1 MFIRIECFYNILK
14 MKILL
19 SFISIALFCC
29 SCSDPVIERVTSPDE
44 VASVYSGF
52 SDVAELGTVEYTIKQ
67 VIRGKSHTKIGDKS
81 IGSVGE
87 KSILFGWMAYVKAGI
102 DLNEFSENDIEID
115 EKTQSVYVTLPHA
128 KILSIN
134 IPPDSIKEIYH
145 REGML
150 SGKFDP
156 MERDRVLDEGQDR
169 LGEIIKTLS
178 IQSEAESNTKLL
190 FEDMLAHMGFDRQNI
205 HVRFGKEDDFEVK
218 MTSKTEE
225 L

>member
-1 MFIRIECFYNILK
+1 MKIRILFFLTS
-14 MKILL
+14 MMLL
-19 SFISIALFCC
+19 GW
-29 SCSDPVIERVTSPDE
+29 SCSEPTTERVVPQNQ
-44 VASVYSGF
+44 VPSVFSGL

-67 VIRGKSHTKIGDKS
+67 VIRGKSHTKIGEKS

-102 DLNEFSENDIEID
+102 DLNEFSEDDIRID
-115 EKTQSVYVTLPHA
+115 EETQTVYVTLPHA

-145 REGML
+145 REGVL

-169 LGEIIKTLS
+169 LDEIIKTLN
-178 IQSEAESNTKLL
+178 IRSEAETNTKLL
-190 FEDMLAHMGFDRQNI
+190 FEDMLAQMGFERQNV
-205 HVRFGKEDDFEVK
+205 HVSFGKENNLDEK
-218 MTSKTEE
+218 MTPNTKE

>member
-1 MFIRIECFYNILK
+1 MNQMFCNA
-14 MKILL
+14 MKIRVLMFFV
-19 SFISIALFCC
+19 SVTLFCS
-29 SCSDPVIERVTSPDE
+29 SCSDPVIERVAPQDQVS
-44 VASVYSGF
+44 SVYSGF
-52 SDVAELGTVEYTIKQ
+52 SEVAELGTVEYTIKQ
-67 VIRGKSHTKIGDKS
+67 VIRGKSHTKIGERS

-87 KSILFGWMAYVKAGI
+87 KSILFGWMAYVKAGV

-115 EKTQSVYVTLPHA
+115 EDTRSVYVTLPHA

-169 LGEIIKTLS
+169 LNEIIKTLS
-178 IQSEAESNTKLL
+178 IRSEAETNTKQL
-190 FEDMLAHMGFDRQNI
+190 FEDMLAHMGFERQNI
-205 HVRFGKEDDFEVK
+205 HISFGKNDGSDGK
-218 MTSKTEE
+218 TISKNEE

>member
-1 MFIRIECFYNILK
+1 M
-14 MKILL
+14 LL
-19 SFISIALFCC
+19 ASIVLLC
-29 SCSDPVIERVTSPDE
+29 STCSEPTIERVAPQDQVS
-44 VASVYSGF
+44 SVFEGF
-52 SDVAELGTVEYTIKQ
+52 SEVAELGTVEYTIKQ
-67 VIRGKSHTKIGDKS
+67 VIRGKSRTKIGDTS

-102 DLNEFSENDIEID
+102 DLNEFSANDIEID
-115 EKTQSVYVTLPHA
+115 EDTQSVYVTLPHA

-169 LGEIIKTLS
+169 LNEIIKTLS
-178 IQSEAESNTKLL
+178 IQSEAEINTKQL
-190 FEDMLAHMGFDRQNI
+190 FEDMLVQMGFERQNI
-205 HVRFGKEDDFEVK
+205 HISFG
-218 MTSKTEE
+218 TENGLE
-225 L
+225 GGTGF

>member
-1 MFIRIECFYNILK
+1 MKLK
-14 MKILL
+14 FLIFLTCVTLL
-19 SFISIALFCC
+19 CC
-29 SCSDPVIERVTSPDE
+29 SRSEPTIERVTSQDQI
-44 VASVYSGF
+44 ASVFEGF
-52 SDVAELGTVEYTIKQ
+52 TDVAELGTVEYTIKQ
-67 VIRGKSHTKIGDKS
+67 VIRGKSHTKIGDRS

-87 KSILFGWMAYVKAGI
+87 KSILFGWMAYVKAGVE
-102 DLNEFSENDIEID
+102 LNEFSEDDIKID
-115 EKTQSVYVTLPHA
+115 EDTQSVYVALPHA
-128 KILSIN
+128 KILSVN

-156 MERDRVLDEGQDR
+156 KERDRVLDEGQDR
-169 LGEIIKTLS
+169 LGEIIKTLN
-178 IQSEAESNTKLL
+178 IESEAESNTKQL

-205 HVRFGKEDDFEVK
+205 HVRFGKEDGFEVK

>member
-1 MFIRIECFYNILK
+1 MNRKFANAMKTRILFFLTS
-14 MKILL
+14 MMLL
-19 SFISIALFCC
+19 GC
-29 SCSDPVIERVTSPDE
+29 SCSGPTTERVVLQDQVS
-44 VASVYSGF
+44 SVYSGF
-52 SDVAELGTVEYTIKQ
+52 SDVAELGTVEYTVKQ
-67 VIRGKSHTKIGDKS
+67 IIRGKSHTKIGDKS

-102 DLNEFSENDIEID
+102 DLNEFSENDIEIE

-156 MERDRVLDEGQDR
+156 KERDRVLDEGQDR
-169 LGEIIKTLS
+169 LGEIIKTLN
-178 IQSEAESNTKLL
+178 IESEAESNTKQL

-205 HVRFGKEDDFEVK
+205 HVRFGKEDGFEVK
-218 MTSKTEE
+218 KTSKTEE